1 MHHHNRNVDRD
12 IATDLLL
19 SSKQMSSTLHM
30 GILES
35 ANDHV
40 RHTFKQA
47 HDRELSEQGRISSTM
62 INKGWYQVER
72 AQRGH

>member
-1 MHHHNRNVDRD
+1 MPHQQDRD

-19 SSKQMSSTLHM
+19 SSKHMSHALQM

-47 HDRELSEQGRISSTM
+47 HDRELNEHHRLSMTM
-62 INKGWYQVER
+62 INKGWYQVEP
-72 AQRGH
+72 AQHQRH

>member
-1 MHHHNRNVDRD
+1 VPHHNRDQD

-19 SSKQMSSTLHM
+19 SSKHM
-30 GILES
+30 THALQSGILES

-47 HDRELSEQGRISSTM
+47 HDRQLEEHQRLSSTM
-62 INKGWYQVER
+62 INRGWYQVER
-72 AQRGH
+72 AQQSQ